1 MLYTTLKGA
10 VFCSL
15 NPLKLFFW
23 DQTNSQSRQPS
34 LLMEKVE
41 QEVEWHAPFARRTA
55 MQAIVPAFDIIVC
68 SHCHLEN
75 APARR
80 RPGDAVNPG
89 FRDVLSKL
97 LQLVCCC
104 LSSQLL
110 EHRTD
115 FTFGQERQGHEFMH
129 ILVCAI
135 VMTVL
140 VLESKL
146 LNLKKK
152 TQQIITFV

>member
-1 MLYTTLKGA
+1 
-10 VFCSL
+10 
-15 NPLKLFFW
+15 
-23 DQTNSQSRQPS
+23 
-34 LLMEKVE
+34 MEKVT
-41 QEVEWHAPFARRTA
+41 QEVEWHAPFARCTV

-80 RPGDAVNPG
+80 RPSDAVNPG

-115 FTFGQERQGHEFMH
+115 FTFGQERQGHEFTH

-146 LNLKKK
+146 LNLKKNPANYY
-152 TQQIITFV
+152 ICLDSHILYYFSV